1 MTFKGFEERRSR
13 CSDSKAE
20 GAFNLANRKQNES
33 KFHSWEEIDSGGRI
47 YRLKIAGR
55 LGWTA
60 FYLKEVDSLENTI
73 RFWQE
78 IYDERNVLREIH
90 EKFPIDLGHRK
101 F

>member
-1 MTFKGFEERRSR
+1 MAREKTGRVI
-13 CSDSKAE
+13 
-20 GAFNLANRKQNES
+20 NLANRKQNES
-33 KFHSWEEIDSGGRI
+33 KFHSWEENDSGGGI
-47 YRLKIAGR
+47 YRLRIAGR

-60 FYLKEVDSLENTI
+60 FHLKEVDSLENTI

-78 IYDERNVLREIH
+78 NYDERNVLREIH

>member
-1 MTFKGFEERRSR
+1 MASKFYARHFK
-13 CSDSKAE
+13 KA
-20 GAFNLANRKQNES
+20 
-33 KFHSWEEIDSGGRI
+33 KFHSWEETGSGGRI

-78 IYDERNVLREIH
+78 IYDERNVLREIIH

>member
-1 MTFKGFEERRSR
+1 VAREKTGKVI
-13 CSDSKAE
+13 
-20 GAFNLANRKQNES
+20 NLANRKQNES
-33 KFHSWEEIDSGGRI
+33 KFHSWEETGSGGRI

-90 EKFPIDLGHRK
+90 EKFPIDHGHHK